1 MRANKPIGFT
11 ERNRGKVLR
20 GSPSREVRRTSQ
32 VTWPRSRR
40 TSENMIRARL
50 APFALTAVSALV
62 LLAACKKEEA
72 PREEGK
78 TTQASTAARIGS
90 VDPSMVALFKPP
102 LPAVIESKTNPITED
117 KITLGRALFYETRLS
132 ASNEISCNT
141 CHNLSKDGADGRK
154 ASIGHKKQ
162 EGRRNSPTVYNA
174 AGHFAQFWDGRAKD
188 VEEQSKGPITN
199 PIEMAMESD
208 KNVLAELAKVKWYR
222 EQFAKAFPG
231 RGDGGAASPE
241 GKDPITMDNLARAI
255 GAFERKL
262 VTPSRWDKYLAGD
275 ENALTPEEKAG
286 FATFTR
292 TGCQACHNG
301 TYVGGQS
308 FQKLGAVVPWP
319 STKDLGREEVTKNEA
334 DKMMFKVPSLR
345 NVAKTAP
352 YFHDGSVATLE
363 EAVRL
368 MAKHQLG
375 KDLGDADV
383 KSIVTWLGSLSGEI
397 PKDYVAEY
405 KVPAE
410 IPPAPKPS
418 K

>member
-1 MRANKPIGFT
+1 MR
-11 ERNRGKVLR
+11 
-20 GSPSREVRRTSQ
+20 
-32 VTWPRSRR
+32 
-40 TSENMIRARL
+40 
-50 APFALTAVSALV
+50 SALV
-62 LLAACKKEEA
+62 VALVAIVPAFACKKEEPQ
-72 PREEGK
+72 PRPEG
-78 TTQASTAARIGS
+78 TGATSAAVSASSSAGAI
-90 VDPSMVALFKPP
+90 VPAQLALFRPP
-102 LPAVIESKTNPITED
+102 LPKAIESASNPITDD

-141 CHNLSKDGADGRK
+141 CHNLATDGADSRK
-154 ASIGHKKQ
+154 SSIGHKKQ

-174 AGHFAQFWDGRAKD
+174 AGEFAQFWDGRAKD

-199 PIEMAMESD
+199 PVEMAMESD

-222 EQFAKAFPG
+222 DQFAKTFPG
-231 RGDGGAASPE
+231 E
-241 GKDPITMDNLARAI
+241 KDPITMDNLARAI

-262 VTPSRWDKYLAGD
+262 VTPSRWDKFLAGD
-275 ENALTPEEKAG
+275 DKALTDAEKAG

-319 STKDLGREEVTKNEA
+319 NDKDLGREEVTHKDA
-334 DKMMFKVPSLR
+334 DRMMFKVPSLR

-352 YFHDGSVATLE
+352 YFHDGSVATLD

-375 KDLGDADV
+375 TELAPADV
-383 KSIVTWLGSLSGEI
+383 KSIVTWLGSLTGDI

-410 IPPAPKPS
+410 IPPAPKG